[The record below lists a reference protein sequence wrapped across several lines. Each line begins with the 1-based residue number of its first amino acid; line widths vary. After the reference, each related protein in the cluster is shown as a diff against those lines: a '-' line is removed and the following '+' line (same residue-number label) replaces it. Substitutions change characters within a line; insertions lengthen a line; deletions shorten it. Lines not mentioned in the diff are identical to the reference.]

1 MFLKR
6 FHNFRRFY
14 GAIVTQL
21 ILPLLFVLFSMIT
34 AVTQPSNSRDDP
46 IRSISLDNSA
56 LANDNLTVFIAQF
69 GNLRLIENGDA
80 TFNFSVYYYV

>member
-21 ILPLLFVLFSMIT
+21 ILPLLFVLFSMII

-46 IRSISLDNSA
+46 IRSIYLNNSA
-56 LANDNLTVFIAQF
+56 LSNDNLTVFTAQF
-69 GNLRLIENGDA
+69 GSLRLTESGD
-80 TFNFSVYYYV
+80 TTLNFSV